1 MTQAA
6 SGAAGSGDGTGG
18 LRVDPALAAFVADEL
33 LAGVDRSPEWF
44 WSTLAGLHG
53 RFAPRVGELLAR
65 RDALQERIDAW
76 HREHGAPAEDDLD
89 GYVAFLEEIGYL
101 LPLEEPRVAVS
112 GVDREIADV
121 PGPQL
126 VVPATVPRYALN
138 AANARWGSLFDAL
151 YGTDA
156 LPLEDLGPGYEL
168 EPGYDERRGAQVI
181 AEADRLLDEYFPLD
195 GASHADV
202 TAYRVRPLDGGEG
215 VLVADTGAV
224 EVGLADGAQFV
235 GYRGAPD
242 EPGAVLLRRHGLHL
256 ELTIDGSTRVG
267 GQHHARVADALLES
281 AVSTIVDLEDSVA
294 TVDGPDKVGAYRSWL
309 GLMTGELE
317 ATFPKGGKTVTRS
330 VHGDRAYTAADP
342 ASADGSELVLPGRSL
357 LLVRNVGH
365 HMRLDAVRTAEGE
378 PLLEECLDLLVS
390 AVAALYDLRGLGRY
404 ANSRTGSAY
413 VVKPKMHGPDEVA
426 LAVEL
431 FVAVEEALELP
442 PGTLKIGIMDEERRT
457 SVNLEA
463 CLARAADRVIFV
475 NTGFLDRTG
484 DEIHTVFEAGPVVR
498 KDDERTSVWLQ
509 AYEDRNVDV
518 ALRAGFAGQAQ
529 VGKGMWAQPAGMRAM
544 LDTKGAQPR
553 AGANTAWVPSPT
565 AATLHA
571 LHYLDTDVH
580 AVQRELSSRP
590 LTDRRRLLVAPVLPR
605 RGAELTDEQRRHE
618 LETNAQS
625 ILGYVVRW
633 VGLGI
638 GCSTVPDLDGV
649 GLMEDRATLRISS
662 QEIANWLHHGLVD
675 EAQVRETFARMA
687 ALVDEQNAR
696 EPGYEPMS
704 QDLEHS
710 PSFQAALELV
720 LAGRQ
725 EPNGY
730 TERALTRWRQR
741 AKAAAGGGGEART
754 AVLDDAAP
762 AADG

>member
-1 MTQAA
+1 MSDANA
-6 SGAAGSGDGTGG
+6 G
-18 LRVDPALAAFVADEL
+18 LRVDEALAAFVADEL
-33 LAGVDRSPEWF
+33 LPRVGRSPQWF
-44 WSTLAGLHG
+44 WSTLAALHE
-53 RFAPRVGELLAR
+53 RFAPRVDELLAR

-76 HREHGAPAEDDLD
+76 HREHGAPGLDDLD
-89 GYVAFLEEIGYL
+89 GYVAFLTEIGYL
-101 LPLEEPRVAVS
+101 LPLEEPRIAVS
-112 GVDREIADV
+112 RVDREIAEV

-156 LPLEDLGPGYEL
+156 LPHDHDL

-181 AEADRLLDEYFPLD
+181 AEADRLLDAWFPLD
-195 GASHADV
+195 GAGHADV
-202 TAYRVRPLDGGEG
+202 TRYWLEEG
-215 VLVADTGAV
+215 MLVAETAAGRF
-224 EVGLADGAQFV
+224 GLADAPQLV
-235 GYRGAPD
+235 GYRGDPAAPD
-242 EPGAVLLRRHGLHL
+242 AVLLRRHGLHV
-256 ELTIDGSTRVG
+256 ELTIDASTRVG
-267 GQHHARVADALLES
+267 RQHHAHVADVVLES

-294 TVDGPDKVGAYRSWL
+294 TVDGPDKVGAYRAWL

-317 ATFPKGGKTVTRS
+317 ATFAKGGESVTRT
-330 VHGDRAYTAADP
+330 VHGDRTYTGV
-342 ASADGSELVLPGRSL
+342 DGAELTLPGRSL

-365 HMRLDAVRTAEGE
+365 HMRLDAVAVHGE

-390 AVAALYDLRGLGRY
+390 AVAAEHDLRGLGRHR
-404 ANSRTGSAY
+404 NSRAGSVY

-442 PGTLKIGIMDEERRT
+442 PTALKIGIMDEERRT

-463 CLARAADRVIFV
+463 CIARAADRVIFV

-484 DEIHTVFEAGPVVR
+484 DEIHTVFEAGPVIR
-498 KDDERTSVWLQ
+498 KDDEKTSTWLT

-529 VGKGMWAQPAGMRAM
+529 IGKGMWAQPAGMRAM
-544 LDTKGAQPR
+544 LDTKGAHPR

-580 AVQRELSSRP
+580 AVQRELAARP
-590 LTDRRRLLVAPVLPR
+590 LTDRRRLLVAPVLPD
-605 RGAELTDEQRRHE
+605 RGRELTADDRRHE

-696 EPGYEPMS
+696 EPGYRPMS
-704 QDLEHS
+704 KDLEHS
-710 PSFQAALELV
+710 PSFGAALELV
-720 LAGRQ
+720 LEGRR

-730 TERALTRWRQR
+730 TERALTGWRQR
-741 AKAAAGGGGEART
+741 AKA
-754 AVLDDAAP
+754 DAADTGGADPGARP
-762 AADG
+762 A